1 MLDAFKIKPFDL
13 EPIYAQWTDGPI
25 FSGNPKK
32 DLPVDEWLDQIK
44 AGSIERGVPEEYWYK
59 VAQHFMGPKARAR
72 LNELKQIIVK
82 VHGGKYRW
90 TWKKF
95 RVAMQNM
102 GWGIDK
108 DATETIKVQGKSSGL
123 WFMRK
128 KDKEDDKIA
137 PATADESPERTP
149 PTRSNSMFWGIN
161 KKPLVEE
168 PCGSEQ
174 FEVVSRPSMRDRA
187 TTVDASSSTSF
198 WPNRRL
204 SVSRSKE
211 ELRERPGHQKSKST
225 SAVVTTTSRSNVS
238 RPTTPPRSQTTDGN
252 EVAVTTIANAPVWLL
267 NACTALDYITSE
279 HPKAMSVLSAI
290 LITAGSLPAIPAI
303 SAGAGGAVLAS
314 GAAHA
319 IGAIA
324 IGLGQALGASIKN
337 SQAQLQTQAQA
348 PAGH

>member
-13 EPIYAQWTDGPI
+13 QPIYAEWTGGPI

-44 AGSIERGVPEEYWYK
+44 AGCIERGVPEEYWYK
-59 VAQHFMGPKARAR
+59 VAQHFMGPKAKAR

-108 DATETIKVQGKSSGL
+108 DATETIKVHGKSSGL

-128 KDKEDDKIA
+128 KDKEDDKTA
-137 PATADESPERTP
+137 PATADESPGRTP
-149 PTRSNSMFWGIN
+149 PSRSNSLFWGIN

-168 PCGSEQ
+168 PCESEQ
-174 FEVVSRPSMRDRA
+174 FEVVSRPSMRDRSA
-187 TTVDASSSTSF
+187 TVDASSSTSF
-198 WPNRRL
+198 WPARRS
-204 SVSRSKE
+204 SVSGPKDE
-211 ELRERPGHQKSKST
+211 MPERPGHQKSKST
-225 SAVVTTTSRSNVS
+225 SAVVTTTSQSNIS
-238 RPTTPPRSQTTDGN
+238 KPTPPPRSQTTDGN
-252 EVAVTTIANAPVWLL
+252 EVAVTTMANAPVWLL

-324 IGLGQALGASIKN
+324 VGLGQALGATIKN
-337 SQAQLQTQAQA
+337 SQAQLPAQA